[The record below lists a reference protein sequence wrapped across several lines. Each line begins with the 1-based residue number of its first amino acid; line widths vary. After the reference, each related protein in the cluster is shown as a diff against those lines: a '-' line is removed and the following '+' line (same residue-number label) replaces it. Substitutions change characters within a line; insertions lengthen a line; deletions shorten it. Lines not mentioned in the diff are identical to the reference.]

1 MKCKSESIDKQEIVV
16 RHERQF
22 ARELTAAVLE
32 KPELSVWMVLI
43 PFLFIVFI
51 QRQQK
56 FRQLEETF
64 LRGYLY
70 TKNIALADAGRL
82 LAGTPASDV
91 ETETALAVRKNPE
104 AGPAIQRLYQFQLH
118 EIELLR
124 EHYRRL
130 LSTQTADYA
139 AMVRTAYQPEE
150 FQLFL
155 VELAQRERLVNEAA
169 FALNSEPDNTW
180 HDVIKRLEQETI
192 LRREKEV
199 QNIFFCR
206 RD

>member
-1 MKCKSESIDKQEIVV
+1 MECKAETIDKQEIIV

-32 KPELSVWMVLI
+32 KPELSVWMILI
-43 PFLFIVFI
+43 PFLFIVFM

-82 LAGTPASDV
+82 LTGTPASAV
-91 ETETALAVRKNPE
+91 EAETALAVRKNPE

-130 LSTQTADYA
+130 LSTQAADYA
-139 AMVRTAYQPEE
+139 SMVRAAYQPEE

-180 HDVIKRLEQETI
+180 QDVIKRLEQETI
-192 LRREKEV
+192 LRREKEA
-199 QNIFFCR
+199 QHIFFCR